1 MSDLLVLCMAD
12 KQVEK
17 KLAFTFLQD
26 IRKTFLE
33 TYSTH
38 DVEVAK
44 GYSLKSFGVEFLKPK
59 MMAYN
64 NNPEL
69 FNDKADKVLK
79 DMLHLKDNMVENIE
93 SLIQRDG
100 KIEVVAEKA
109 MQLSTVSNSYKQ
121 RSRKLKEQER
131 RKRLCV
137 IFTVCIIVVIL
148 IAVVG
153 WAIFGGSSDSSS
165 SSDSNNS
172 SDTPA

>member
-1 MSDLLVLCMAD
+1 M
-12 KQVEK
+12 
-17 KLAFTFLQD
+17 
-26 IRKTFLE
+26 
-33 TYSTH
+33 
-38 DVEVAK
+38 AK

-131 RKRLCV
+131 RKRYCIIL
-137 IFTVCIIVVIL
+137 TVCIIVIII
-148 IAVVG
+148 IAVVV
-153 WAIFGGSSDSSS
+153 WAIFGNTDSSS
-165 SSDSNNS
+165 SSDTNNS
-172 SDTPA
+172 SSNPAKPQTSLEIPDGETTDFFLP